1 MLWGGGGVLCCRKMA
16 KKIYLFFLYKTL
28 VIVNHKAIPN
38 LNKQLINK
46 ANTFCTK
53 EIFFHGICFFFLS
66 RVLICLYH
74 KLVKCPLQ
82 VFSHDVNRYFAIILE
97 QKGAWIFSSL
107 PFLGIAHVANEEWS
121 WNHLGPGSQWDGL
134 LGLVSK
140 EIPLKADGKQFQE
153 WIGVCFDAQGLY

>member
-1 MLWGGGGVLCCRKMA
+1 MLWEGGECLMLQENGK

-97 QKGAWIFSSL
+97 QKGA
-107 PFLGIAHVANEEWS
+107 
-121 WNHLGPGSQWDGL
+121 
-134 LGLVSK
+134 
-140 EIPLKADGKQFQE
+140 
-153 WIGVCFDAQGLY
+153 